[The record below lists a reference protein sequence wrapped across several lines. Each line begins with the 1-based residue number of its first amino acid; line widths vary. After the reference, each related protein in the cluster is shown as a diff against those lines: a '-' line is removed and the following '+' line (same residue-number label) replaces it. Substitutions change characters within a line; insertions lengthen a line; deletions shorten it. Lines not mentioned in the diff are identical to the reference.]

1 LHSSNPTLRG
11 ERADGKADELE
22 RVRRG
27 RYCRQLRE
35 AAGISLETMAKRT
48 FRDKSTLS
56 RFENGKT
63 TPADAGRLITQYEDL
78 ADPVAGAPQ
87 PSGNGLD
94 AAVALLWGSLAV
106 LALVAAVVPDDT
118 GVDVIRV
125 GAIAAGLVTLALTV
139 RAFRYRAISPWLG
152 AAGILILGGAII
164 ATALHIG
171 DPAQGLRGGD
181 GIVLLVSATCA
192 LMWFKQDVE
201 GRIRVKHADAKIAAA
216 DLSAKAQAP

>member
-1 LHSSNPTLRG
+1 
-11 ERADGKADELE
+11 
-22 RVRRG
+22 
-27 RYCRQLRE
+27 
-35 AAGISLETMAKRT
+35 
-48 FRDKSTLS
+48 
-56 RFENGKT
+56 
-63 TPADAGRLITQYEDL
+63 
-78 ADPVAGAPQ
+78 
-87 PSGNGLD
+87 
-94 AAVALLWGSLAV
+94 
-106 LALVAAVVPDDT
+106 
-118 GVDVIRV
+118 V

-139 RAFRYRAISPWLG
+139 RAFRYRVISPWLG